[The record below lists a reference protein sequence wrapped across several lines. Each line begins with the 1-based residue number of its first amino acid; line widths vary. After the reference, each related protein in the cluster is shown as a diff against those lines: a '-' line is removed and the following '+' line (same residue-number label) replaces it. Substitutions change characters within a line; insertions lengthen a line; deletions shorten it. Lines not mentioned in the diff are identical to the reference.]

1 MLSFRMERGL
11 YQINYAAFRGEGV
24 DGGNYETSARRWA
37 PRETKKILKEGRRQQ
52 QQIEDLQSFT
62 EMK

>member
-11 YQINYAAFRGEGV
+11 PNKLRSFSGEGV